1 MCWPCARAL
10 AGALIDETTASRNPR
25 TALLIRLSKGGNVG
39 YTFFRLMHT
48 PIEHFY
54 HLKNI
59 LALVNVHHVIIRKYL
74 LGQSVCFLNE
84 LIYICIRRFIAI
96 SVNMK
101 VALAQLLVVETRN
114 A

>member
-1 MCWPCARAL
+1 
-10 AGALIDETTASRNPR
+10 
-25 TALLIRLSKGGNVG
+25 
-39 YTFFRLMHT
+39 MHT
-48 PIEHFY
+48 SIEHFY

-96 SVNMK
+96 SVNMMNARCA
-101 VALAQLLVVETRN
+101 ALVKKASCFF
-114 A
+114 